1 MAYYSSTQTDKYLQE
16 LEKKIAT
23 IYGEANAELT
33 QEAATYFAKFKT
45 RYQNEYEAYQQG
57 AYTKAEFDAWV
68 KSQVL
73 RGQHWATLR
82 DNAAERITNANKVA
96 AAYIN
101 DATPSIYTLNY
112 NYEGYRAENEVVGI
126 SFDICDEQTVKRL
139 IKDNPSVLP
148 TLPQIKAVN
157 IPRDQLWN
165 QQKLAQS
172 VASAIIQ
179 GKSIS
184 KLADSFQHVTNMN
197 RTSAIRNARTAF
209 TSAQNG
215 GRQESYNSLADMGV
229 NVQKRWVATLDSA
242 TRESHKRVD
251 GEVVDYKDTFSNGL
265 EYPADPAG
273 SPAEVYNCRCTM
285 EAVFDENK
293 NSARTRRARNEYGEN
308 EIVTNMTYKGKDET
322 ASYESWIDRK
332 TKTATRGMTSNW
344 LDKTRYSIINSRGGT
359 INRVKKGM
367 PMDHKQADDGKV
379 NPHAKEV
386 GGKGNCQTCAIIYE
400 ARRKGYPIVAKAF
413 DYSNKIMDGL
423 QYDMTTA
430 FVDPI
435 FGTHPEEKSI
445 PENIDTP
452 EGCIRYLESIV
463 SNDERYILRVKWVGE
478 DLGHAMNLDR
488 DTAGRLRVTDNQTD
502 NPQIRTYTGNKLL
515 TLANEFDFSEGIPS
529 TIRVDNMDLD
539 RAVIRAVSEEQK

>member
-73 RGQHWATLR
+73 RGQHWVTLR

-293 NSARTRRARNEYGEN
+293 NGTRTRRARNEEGEN
-308 EIVTNMTYKGKDET
+308 ETVMNMTYKGKSGT
-322 ASYESWIDRK
+322 ASYESWIKNK
-332 TKTATRGMTSNW
+332 TSATGTQLYGSW
-344 LDKTRYSIINSRGGT
+344 LDTTRKGIINSRNNKILRVAKGT
-359 INRVKKGM
+359 
-367 PMDHKQADDGKV
+367 PMSYKEADSGNT
-379 NPHAKEV
+379 NPYYGTRAEYDW
-386 GGKGNCQTCAIIYE
+386 NCQTCAVVFE
-400 ARRKGYPIVAKAF
+400 ARLRGYDLIAEGYDAVNSTMVLLSEHVNQAF
-413 DYSNKIMDGL
+413 I
-423 QYDMTTA
+423 
-430 FVDPI
+430 DPI
-435 FGTHPEEKSI
+435 TGKNPTYKTPRTAMNESDFERFLEK
-445 PENIDTP
+445 NVKK
-452 EGCIRYLESIV
+452 G
-463 SNDERYILRVKWVGE
+463 ERYIMEVGWSGRRY
-478 DLGHAMNLDR
+478 GHAVNLDR
-488 DTAGRLRVTDNQTD
+488 NDKGQLRITDNQSGDEIVGRMLTKYLDDVDYTD
-502 NPQIRTYTGNKLL
+502 KSRKPAIFRT
-515 TLANEFDFSEGIPS
+515 
-529 TIRVDNMDLD
+529 DNMDLD
-539 RAVIRAVSEEQK
+539 YSIIRKVVRQA